1 MLAPSLPRLF
11 LSSKIPAPKVLPIVG
26 FAMGLATIGREAQKN
41 RRSGQLES
49 GYTGWAPIMRKLT
62 PILTLS
68 LVSVVFPING
78 GLRAQ
83 QAAQQPARKHRIAV
97 FNFNGSTV
105 NNASQGVFGTPVDV
119 GKGISKMLIGRLV
132 SDGTYQVTART
143 QVEEVLKTQN
153 LSESGLVDPATA
165 AKIGHSLHVDAVVA
179 GEVTQFGWNN
189 EVDKPNGTPA
199 ESTGPQSPAALPM
212 RKAVVSITAEF
223 IDSNTGQVLATAN
236 CKGVSRRSGTK
247 LLDSAS
253 TSGASGNLTMDSN
266 NFVQSM
272 IGEATTAAVN
282 ELAKELVSENANLP
296 TWAAPPLQGQI
307 TQAST
312 PNIVIDVGSG
322 SGLKVGDKMLVTRVV
337 HVERDRVT
345 ETAVGAVED
354 EVGVLTI
361 ISVQDDSA
369 VGRFSGAKPPKVGDQ
384 VRPLQ

>member
-1 MLAPSLPRLF
+1 
-11 LSSKIPAPKVLPIVG
+11 
-26 FAMGLATIGREAQKN
+26 
-41 RRSGQLES
+41 
-49 GYTGWAPIMRKLT
+49 MRKLT

-83 QAAQQPARKHRIAV
+83 QGAQKPAKQHRIAV
-97 FNFNGSTV
+97 FNFNGATV
-105 NNASQGVFGTPVDV
+105 NNASQAVFGVQVDV
-119 GKGISKMLIGRLV
+119 GKGISQMLIGRMV
-132 SDGTYQVTART
+132 SDGTYQVTASM
-143 QVEEVLKTQN
+143 QVAEVLKAQN
-153 LSESGLVDPATA
+153 VSESSLADPETA
-165 AKIGHSLHVDAVVA
+165 AKIGHSLHVDAVVV
-179 GEVTQFGWNN
+179 GEVTQFGWDN
-189 EVDKPNGTPA
+189 ETDKSDGSPA
-199 ESTGPQSPAALPM
+199 DSAGPDAPAALPM
-212 RKAVVSITAEF
+212 RKAVVSITAQL

-247 LLDSAS
+247 LLESAS
-253 TSGASGNLTMDSN
+253 TPNAGGDLTMDSN

-307 TQAST
+307 TEASS
-312 PNIVIDVGSG
+312 PNIVINVGSG

-345 ETAVGAVED
+345 EAAVGAVED

-361 ISVQDDSA
+361 ISIQDDSA
-369 VGRFSGAKPPKVGDQ
+369 VGHFSGAKPPKVGDQ